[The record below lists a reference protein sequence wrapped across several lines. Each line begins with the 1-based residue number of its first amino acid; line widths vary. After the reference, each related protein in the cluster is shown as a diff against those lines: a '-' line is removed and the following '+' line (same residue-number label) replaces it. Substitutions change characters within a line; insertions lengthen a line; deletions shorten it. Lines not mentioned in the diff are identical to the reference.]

1 MSVIDKFLDVMKL
14 GGDGYEDEYD
24 DYDDFD
30 DDYEDEKPRKK
41 LFGRRGDDDNDEE
54 EAPAK
59 AKPQKVTPIRQAS
72 RKQGNGMEVCVIK
85 PSSFDDAR
93 EVTETLLSNRTVVL
107 NFEGLDVDVAQRI
120 IDVTSGTCFAIG
132 GNLKKV
138 SASIFIVTPK
148 NVDISGDL
156 QDILSGAIDI
166 PSVYSSKLC
175 SFGVQQQALRMMTKE
190 EQQLE
195 KRFLELGEQAWQRG
209 TAVYSDFLN
218 LNELNIFQE
227 VRPKLPH
234 LETESFG
241 GYELAERQIAVF
253 RPEAPLFCTEPP
265 IACLRITPL
274 QEKFAEALTHR
285 DYLGAVLNLGLQRS
299 CLGDILVEDRQAYLF
314 CLTRIAPF
322 ICDSL
327 TRVRHTTV
335 SVSMVEAADF
345 HYEPRYR
352 EITGTVASVRLDRL
366 LSLAFGA
373 SRSSLTGLIEGGK
386 VFVNGKLVTSN
397 GYQPREGDLISVRGM
412 GRFRYQ
418 GGGGQSKKGRE
429 YVTLL
434 RYI

>member
-30 DDYEDEKPRKK
+30 DDYEDEKPRKE

-166 PSVYSSKLC
+166 PSVYSSKL
-175 SFGVQQQALRMMTKE
+175 
-190 EQQLE
+190 
-195 KRFLELGEQAWQRG
+195 
-209 TAVYSDFLN
+209 
-218 LNELNIFQE
+218 
-227 VRPKLPH
+227 
-234 LETESFG
+234 
-241 GYELAERQIAVF
+241 
-253 RPEAPLFCTEPP
+253 
-265 IACLRITPL
+265 
-274 QEKFAEALTHR
+274 
-285 DYLGAVLNLGLQRS
+285 
-299 CLGDILVEDRQAYLF
+299 
-314 CLTRIAPF
+314 
-322 ICDSL
+322 
-327 TRVRHTTV
+327 
-335 SVSMVEAADF
+335 
-345 HYEPRYR
+345 
-352 EITGTVASVRLDRL
+352 
-366 LSLAFGA
+366 
-373 SRSSLTGLIEGGK
+373 
-386 VFVNGKLVTSN
+386 
-397 GYQPREGDLISVRGM
+397 
-412 GRFRYQ
+412 
-418 GGGGQSKKGRE
+418 
-429 YVTLL
+429 
-434 RYI
+434 